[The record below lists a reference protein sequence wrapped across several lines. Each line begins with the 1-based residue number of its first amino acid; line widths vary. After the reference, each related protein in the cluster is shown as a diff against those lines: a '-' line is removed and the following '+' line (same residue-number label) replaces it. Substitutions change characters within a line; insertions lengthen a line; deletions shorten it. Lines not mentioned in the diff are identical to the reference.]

1 MTDILD
7 SNHIN
12 SLPQPLTAHFYGGSV
27 WPVIDIDVQTGLLR
41 IDVVGLPDIKHI
53 GDVDTFV
60 DAEGESHDA
69 ASFYADLEV
78 EAQNPG
84 IKP

>member
-12 SLPQPLTAHFYGGSV
+12 SLPQPFIAHFYGGSV

-53 GDVDTFV
+53 SDVDTFV
-60 DAEGESHDA
+60 DAGGESHDA
-69 ASFYADLEV
+69 DSFYADFEA
-78 EAQNPG
+78 EAQNPEA
-84 IKP
+84 KP

>member
-1 MTDILD
+1 MNDILD
-7 SNHIN
+7 NNHIN
-12 SLPQPLTAHFYGGSV
+12 SLPQPFTAHFYGGSA

-53 GDVDTFV
+53 SDVDAFV

-69 ASFYADLEV
+69 ASFYANL
-78 EAQNPG
+78 
-84 IKP
+84 